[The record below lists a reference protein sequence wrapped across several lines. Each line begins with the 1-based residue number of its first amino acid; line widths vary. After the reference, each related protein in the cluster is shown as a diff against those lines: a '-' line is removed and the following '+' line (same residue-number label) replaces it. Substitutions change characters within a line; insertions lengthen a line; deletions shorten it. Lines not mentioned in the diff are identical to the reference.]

1 MIKTERMEINATRH
15 CNNGCAACNHGSPWA
30 EPYFMQPE
38 TLRRDLAAL
47 KPILHTN
54 FLCLQGGEPLLHKGI
69 CDLLEVMRQSGVAN
83 TYGILTNGLLLHR
96 MSDQFYR
103 QIGSMKV
110 GDNPFELRVTVYP
123 NLDRALLE
131 HPAAKAKEHGFKFIV
146 NPKTEFWKIFKDHAD
161 GGKQIWSTCYAR
173 ECHTTHEGWFYHC
186 PLSCFF
192 PKQFFGWEEH
202 IDGIALA
209 GITEGALAAFLAQVE
224 PLKTCAKCAGGPGI
238 TIPWHESKTY
248 EDWMKSATE

>member
-30 EPYFMQPE
+30 APYFMQPE

-69 CDLLEVMRQSGVAN
+69 GDLLEVMRQSGLAN

-96 MSDQFYR
+96 MSDEFYR
-103 QIGSMKV
+103 QIGSMKI

-123 NLDRALLE
+123 NLDRALLD
-131 HPAAKAKEHGFKFIV
+131 HPAAKAKEHGFKFVV
-146 NPKTEFWKIFKDHAD
+146 NPKTEFWKIFKEHPD

-173 ECHTTHEGWFYHC
+173 ECHTMHEGWFITAR
-186 PLSCFF
+186 F
-192 PKQFFGWEEH
+192 PASFPNSS
-202 IDGIALA
+202 LA
-209 GITEGALAAFLAQVE
+209 GRNTLTASPWPESQRARWPRSWRKSNHSKPARSAPAGLALQS
-224 PLKTCAKCAGGPGI
+224 PG
-238 TIPWHESKTY
+238 TNQKRMRTG
-248 EDWMKSATE
+248 